1 MEKPLGGDP
10 SKNGRKFMN
19 TPLVTII
26 IPSYNYAHFITETLN
41 NVLEQTFTGWEC
53 IVVDDGSVDNTAEV
67 VQQFMDLHPDAP
79 FQYSKIANG
88 GIGVAR
94 TEGIRL
100 SKGKYFQFLDADDLL
115 SPGKLEVQ
123 VKHLE
128 ESDAALVFS
137 SSRFF
142 RMIDGKQVDQVRYP
156 AGFLSAESLRDYYLF
171 QKLIEH
177 NVFTVCSALIRKD
190 LFEKVGG
197 FEALIL
203 NNEDWMLWFKMALK
217 KPFFKFDNDPESYVL
232 IRLHGSSVMTQ
243 HGIMFKSEIQVR
255 ERMESLLQ
263 ETNMNGK
270 EALIKRNKD
279 LLALHHVRSVNITT
293 GMSHILRSFIK
304 KPQTDYRLLFMG
316 GYKLMVRAYKS
327 VIN

>member
-1 MEKPLGGDP
+1 MDQSLGGDP
-10 SKNGRKFMN
+10 AKNGRKFMN
-19 TPLVTII
+19 TPIVTII
-26 IPSYNYAHFITETLN
+26 IPAYNYAHFITETLE

-53 IVVDDGSVDNTAEV
+53 IVVDDGSVDNTTEV
-67 VQQFMDLHPDAP
+67 VKTFMDLHPDAP

-115 SPGKLEVQ
+115 SPDKLAVQ
-123 VKHLE
+123 VKYLE
-128 ESDAALVFS
+128 ETDAALVFS

-142 RMIDGKQVDQVRYP
+142 RMIDGKLVDQVRYP
-156 AGFLSAESLRDYYLF
+156 EGFLSAESLKGYTLF
-171 QKLIEH
+171 QKLVEH

-203 NNEDWMLWFKMALK
+203 NNEDWMLWFKMAFK
-217 KPFFKFDNDPESYVL
+217 QPFFKFDNDPRSYVL

-255 ERMESLLQ
+255 EKMESLLL
-263 ETNMNGK
+263 ESGMEGK

-279 LLALHHVRSVNITT
+279 LLALHHVRSVQIAT

-304 KPQTDYRLLFMG
+304 NPLTGLPLLCTG
-316 GYKLMVRAYKS
+316 GYKLMVRVYKS